1 MTFKE
6 IAKKLTEG
14 GVEYDLTYRQL
25 NLIAAATN
33 SKEFLTTWDL
43 LELEDLEITSEPIE
57 GTLLMQAKHLETV
70 LSRVQKLDS
79 GYVLSER
86 YQTSPGGKKFLICS
100 ESLKVLFDS
109 QKAPEFLYLTRVQKG
124 DSK

>member
-6 IAKKLTEG
+6 IAKKLTSG
-14 GVEYDLTYRQL
+14 GVSYDFSYRQL
-25 NLIAAATN
+25 DLITKATN
-33 SKEFLTTWDL
+33 SHCFLTPHDL
-43 LELEDLEITSEPIE
+43 LELENIELTSEPIE
-57 GTLLMQAKHLETV
+57 GTLLLQAQHLETMI
-70 LSRVQKLDS
+70 SLDS

-86 YQTSPGGKKFLICS
+86 YQASPGGQKFLICS
-100 ESLKVLFDS
+100 ESLRVLFDS